1 VALTVGD
8 TVGVAL
14 AIGDNVALAVGV
26 IVALVVGF
34 NVALA
39 VAVFDAFGLA
49 FVEAL
54 VLGDVDTFGESVGFG
69 TSETLLHASFPEE
82 FLLHTTR
89 LIPSVLV
96 ALILLHA
103 LPVFTAIAEAGKVT

>member
-14 AIGDNVALAVGV
+14 AIGDNVV
-26 IVALVVGF
+26 LVVGVS
-34 NVALA
+34 VALA
-39 VAVFDAFGLA
+39 VAVFDAIGVA

-69 TSETLLHASFPEE
+69 TSETLLHTSFPKE

-89 LIPSVLV
+89 LFPSVLV

-103 LPVFTAIAEAGKVT
+103 LPVFTAIADAGKVT